1 MPLTL
6 ERLFERM
13 RAHEGD
19 GMSFRVRISYIEV

>member
-13 RAHEGD
+13 GAHAE
-19 GMSFRVRISYIEV
+19 MSFKVRISYIEV